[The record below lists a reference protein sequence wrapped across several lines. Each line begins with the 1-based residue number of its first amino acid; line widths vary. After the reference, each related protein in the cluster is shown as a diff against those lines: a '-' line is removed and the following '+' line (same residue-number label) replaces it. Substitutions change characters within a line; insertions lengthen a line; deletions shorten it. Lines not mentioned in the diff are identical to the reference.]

1 MISSTRLTN
10 WCEGFIRLDF
20 FQGLSHLP
28 RPIPRPTNVPSLPL
42 GKIIPVLGT
51 LLDQELISNP
61 FSIPIDFWGPGLG
74 DDVDVGRNVCEW
86 ALSVPCESERESG
99 IVSNGPLQT
108 DPFIWQTKWN
118 LFFLEQWWHVYFQRK
133 LLSFCI
139 YLCLVLTTSRV
150 RLHWCESG
158 SESYI
163 ASRWIHRESNSL
175 FSLSNGIDQRKNRFR
190 IRFPYSVNEP
200 LNVSSASAVRSASV
214 TNIDGVTVECVPD
227 ENMNEHIII

>member
-99 IVSNGPLQT
+99 IASNGPLQT

-118 LFFLEQWWHVYFQRK
+118 LFFLEQWWHVYFQEK
-133 LLSFCI
+133 IAFVLYSILLG
-139 YLCLVLTTSRV
+139 VNTTFRV
-150 RLHWCESG
+150 RLYWCESG
-158 SESYI
+158 SESDI
-163 ASRWIHRESNSL
+163 ASRWIHRESN
-175 FSLSNGIDQRKNRFR
+175 GHR
-190 IRFPYSVNEP
+190 
-200 LNVSSASAVRSASV
+200 
-214 TNIDGVTVECVPD
+214 
-227 ENMNEHIII
+227 